1 MDEAANFDV
10 SATQRLRDRVGAS
23 GGEALQRA
31 LAPLENLLRTKAE
44 VDAAHPGER
53 IWHTQL
59 LGTIIDRHMKTVAR
73 VLTQARVGTDEAAS
87 LIAAVKEEYSNK
99 LGYTPINPLVDILDR
114 KAAGRA
120 ATTVLGR

>member
-31 LAPLENLLRTKAE
+31 LALLRTKAE